1 MIVLERVGKHYRRG
15 VPVLRDIDLTVSA
28 GVATVIS
35 GGNGSGKSTL
45 LRIAAGV
52 LRPSSGRVRGR
63 PRSVG
68 YLPSPFPAELRLSA
82 TGYLRHFAAIRGLP
96 TGRASGYAHEVLERL
111 GFAGDPDAPIRTL
124 SKGNMHKVGL
134 AQALLPSEG
143 LLVLDEPW
151 SGLDHAAQLTLDRMI
166 VELVA
171 QGRGMLITDHVGH
184 ALRLP
189 ERRALALTGGRLTE
203 GRLSARGDESDGS
216 SETPAVT
223 VELAGS
229 SDVLDTVA
237 GLVGVRGTE
246 RLTDGVRLRV
256 DGAASDTLLAEAL
269 RLGASVRTVTSPE
282 RVI

>member
-15 VPVLRDIDLTVSA
+15 VPVLRDIDLTVPT

-45 LRIAAGV
+45 LRIVAGV
-52 LRPSSGRVRGR
+52 LRPTSGRVRGR
-63 PRSVG
+63 PRSIG

-96 TGRASGYAHEVLERL
+96 ASRATGHAREVLERL
-111 GFAGDPDAPIRTL
+111 GFAGDPDEPIRTL

-151 SGLDHAAQLTLDRMI
+151 SGLDHAAQLTLDVMI
-166 VELVA
+166 GELVA
-171 QGRGMLITDHVGH
+171 QERGVLITDHVGH

-189 ERRALALTGGRLTE
+189 QRRALALTDGRLHAE
-203 GRLSARGDESDGS
+203 ALDGAQ
-216 SETPAVT
+216 TPVVT
-223 VELAGS
+223 IELAGAD
-229 SDVLDTVA
+229 DVLDTVA
-237 GLVGVRGTE
+237 GFAGVREAHRGSA
-246 RLTDGVRLRV
+246 GLRMRV
-256 DGAASDTLLAEAL
+256 EGQASDTVLAEAL
-269 RLGASVRTVTSPE
+269 RLGASVRTVSSPVSSE
-282 RVI
+282 RVV